1 MRRILACLC
10 LLCAALAFAQ
20 QALNNDAVIKMVKAG
35 LSDEVVIATVNAS
48 PGTYDTTTD
57 GLIALKSAGVSD
69 KVVAAIIAR
78 NAGAPPSP
86 SVSTSAPGTAPST
99 ATGVPPGIDTVGVYY
114 RNKDGVWNEVDAEV
128 VNFKTGG
135 VLKHIGSVGIIK
147 GDVNGNIGGSHSR
160 LPLTLPAEF
169 IFDVPEGTSPGEY
182 QLLKLRLNADY
193 REFRSVTGG
202 VAHTS
207 GGATRDNVEYT
218 SRKIAP
224 RIYEITLNDGI
235 VRGEY
240 GFLPPV
246 EAGSGKNIASSG
258 KIYTFSIVE

>member
-128 VNFKTGG
+128 VNFKTGAMGTLAANAIAPGLLDRYLAKTGFAAQQTKQRHHPDAPANLWEAADGENGHDFG
-135 VLKHIGSVGIIK
+135 VHGVFDDKSISRDPQLFASHHHGLLGVVAASVGA
-147 GDVNGNIGGSHSR
+147 V
-160 LPLTLPAEF
+160 AA
-169 IFDVPEGTSPGEY
+169 
-182 QLLKLRLNADY
+182 LLWLN
-193 REFRSVTGG
+193 R
-202 VAHTS
+202 
-207 GGATRDNVEYT
+207 
-218 SRKIAP
+218 
-224 RIYEITLNDGI
+224 
-235 VRGEY
+235 
-240 GFLPPV
+240 
-246 EAGSGKNIASSG
+246 
-258 KIYTFSIVE
+258 